1 MKLSLFQN
9 LYFSES
15 VSAIHQAAE
24 TRSVFLCVDTSSWHD
39 SGYQISG
46 NNNTYLLR
54 ETRSRAENNHIYK
67 YVVLSCIY
75 VLSLCSLPRDYWH
88 SCWLEINVV

>member
-15 VSAIHQAAE
+15 VSAIYQAAE
-24 TRSVFLCVDTSSWHD
+24 TRSVFLCIKRCLDTSSWHD

-54 ETRSRAENNHIYK
+54 ETCSRPENNHIYK
-67 YVVLSCIY
+67 YVVLNFIKLR
-75 VLSLCSLPRDYWH
+75 LSSH
-88 SCWLEINVV
+88 TTTGIVVG

>member
-75 VLSLCSLPRDYWH
+75 RVDQKKCVLKKRNLAM
-88 SCWLEINVV
+88 VGVF